1 MAGAAAVWARGVIA
15 GTIESR
21 KGRATMAPMPRNA
34 SRRGIE
40 GWVHLSFN
48 ITPSGDVADIEV
60 VEQVPDA
67 TFEEAAKA
75 AVSEWKYRPRTV
87 DGVPAKEPME
97 VRLQFRL

>member
-1 MAGAAAVWARGVIA
+1 M
-15 GTIESR
+15 
-21 KGRATMAPMPRNA
+21 
-34 SRRGIE
+34 
-40 GWVHLSFN
+40 HLSFN